1 MRTYIKENL
10 KTILS
15 VTIVLI
21 CTVALIGT
29 NEIVAQILPRVT
41 DMTLVSYKLEN
52 SDFAYTG
59 EEVKPEIVEV
69 VLEDEEHKRYTK
81 KKGELLVTKYTD
93 NIDCGYADMDV
104 TVSGFQ
110 GTLSIKNA
118 FKIKPAQVK
127 EMKVT
132 QENREAIDLTWQ
144 GVFGAEGY
152 FIYKSYDSGVTYT
165 LIADVCA
172 NGELK
177 YQDTD
182 VQLNANYMYY
192 ISAYITS
199 GDAVHQGKASEN
211 ITQYTP
217 LATPIISSVV
227 SSAYNALT
235 VRWNVVDGAAGY
247 QVYRSMSKDGEF
259 TCVAEISDGKVTTYR
274 DENCQSGITYYYYLK
289 AMQLVEA
296 EVLYGEASQ
305 IASGKPTPNRVSLVG
320 SGDDTSVNL
329 SWGKSVGAQ
338 GYEVYRSVNG
348 TSNYK
353 VVATIEESSTLNWG
367 ESGLEEHTAYFYR
380 IRPYCMVNGI
390 LVFGSYSGI
399 YEKEAVIVYDYSG
412 ETGADIL
419 RQYAGVVPYKFGYP
433 HSFNIARP
441 SSWDCSG
448 FVKWTFKTHFGIE
461 LPRTAAQQA
470 SGGKSVSKNDRSSW
484 KPGDLIFYKEKGKIS
499 HVAVYLGNG
508 EMIHALSS
516 KYGTLIQSVDYYEN
530 WDKKTSFYCVKR
542 YF

>member
-1 MRTYIKENL
+1 MKTYIRENL
-10 KTILS
+10 RTILS

-69 VLEDEEHKRYTK
+69 VLEDEEHKQYTK
-81 KKGELLVTKYTD
+81 KKGELLVTKYSD

-127 EMKVT
+127 ELKVT
-132 QENREAIDLTWQ
+132 QENREVIDLTWQ

-152 FIYKSYDSGVTYT
+152 FVYKSYDSGVTYN
-165 LIADVCA
+165 LIADICA

-182 VQLNANYMYY
+182 VQLNTNYMYY

-211 ITQYTP
+211 VTQCTP
-217 LATPIISSVV
+217 LATPVITSVAN
-227 SSAYNALT
+227 SAYNALT
-235 VRWNVVDGAAGY
+235 VHWNAVEGAAGY
-247 QVYRSMSKDGEF
+247 QIFRSTAKDGDY
-259 TCVAEISDGKVTTYR
+259 TCIAEISDGKTAAYR
-274 DENCQSGITYYYYLK
+274 DTNCQCGITYYYYIK
-289 AMQLVEA
+289 TMQLVDA
-296 EVLYGEASQ
+296 EMLYGEMSQ
-305 IASGKPTPNRVSLVG
+305 IVSGKPTPSRVNISG
-320 SGDDTSVNL
+320 SGSENHVDL
-329 SWGKSVGAQ
+329 SWNQPIGAF
-338 GYEVYRSVNG
+338 GYEVYRSVND
-348 TSNYK
+348 TYSYK
-353 VVATIEESSTLNWG
+353 LVATINDPNIVNWSD
-367 ESGLEEHTAYFYR
+367 SGLDAHTSYYYKV
-380 IRPYCMVNGI
+380 RPYGMTNGI
-390 LVFGSYSGI
+390 IVFGPHSI
-399 YEKEAVIVYDYSG
+399 VHEKEAVIIYDYSG
-412 ETGADIL
+412 ETGFDIL
-419 RQYAGVVPYKFGYP
+419 RQYVGRPYVYGGTSPTKG
-433 HSFNIARP
+433 
-441 SSWDCSG
+441 WDCSY
-448 FVKWTFKTHFGIE
+448 FVKWTFKTHFDIE

-470 SGGKSVSKNDRSSW
+470 SGGQTISVNNRSAW
-484 KPGDLIFYKEKGKIS
+484 RPGDLIFYKDKNGKGSIA
-499 HVAVYLGNG
+499 HVAIYLGNG
-508 EMIHALSS
+508 EMIHALS
-516 KYGTLIQSVDYYEN
+516 KKRGTLIQDVDVYET
-530 WDKKTSFYCVKR
+530 WDENKIYCVKR